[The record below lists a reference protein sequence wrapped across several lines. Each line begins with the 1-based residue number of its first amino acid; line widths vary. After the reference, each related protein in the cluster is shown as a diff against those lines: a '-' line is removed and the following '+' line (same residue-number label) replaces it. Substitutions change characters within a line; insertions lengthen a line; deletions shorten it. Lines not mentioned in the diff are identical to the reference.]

1 MNGSALPSVRH
12 DPASAKPKRQRR
24 SVWPFALRLTA
35 GLVAVG
41 VLLRV
46 NGAQRI
52 FDTLSRERPGW
63 FAAAVALYLG
73 GQVMS
78 SYRWKLLGGLAG
90 LRSPW
95 RDFLRYYFVGMF
107 TNLFVPGLIGGD
119 AARAAYIGIREHR
132 AAAAAASVVADR
144 GIGLGALVWF
154 AAAAL
159 SLNRATLPTS
169 LIHATYLIA
178 GLGVAAFIS
187 GPILAGPL
195 EAYGSRRPKLVGVVL
210 PYLRRPIALIPA
222 ILLSWA
228 LQASLVLC
236 QYWLGCG
243 MGLRVSFRELLAI
256 VPLANIAASLPVT
269 LNGLGVREGA
279 YLVLLGAGGV
289 SHDAAITLGLAW
301 FSATE
306 LGGLAGAIP
315 FFITDLSRPE
325 SRCD

>member
-1 MNGSALPSVRH
+1 VIGSALPSVRPE
-12 DPASAKPKRQRR
+12 PASDERKRQRR
-24 SVWPFALRLTA
+24 SRWPFVLRMTA

-41 VLLRV
+41 VLLRL

-52 FDTLSRERPGW
+52 FDTLAHEQPGW

-78 SYRWKLLGGLAG
+78 SYRWKLLGALAG
-90 LRSPW
+90 LRSRW

-119 AARAAYIGIREHR
+119 AARAAYIGIREGQP
-132 AAAAAASVVADR
+132 AAAAASVVADR

-159 SLNRATLPTS
+159 LLSHAMLPASLV
-169 LIHATYLIA
+169 HATYLIA
-178 GLGVAAFIS
+178 VLGAVAFVT
-187 GPILAGPL
+187 GPILARLL
-195 EAYGSRRPKLVGVVL
+195 EGYGRRWPKVVGVVL
-210 PYLRRPIALIPA
+210 PYLQRPAAIVPA

-236 QYWLGCG
+236 QYWLGRG
-243 MGLRVSFRELLAI
+243 MGIQVSFLELLAI

-279 YLVLLGAGGV
+279 YLVLLGAAGV
-289 SHDAAITLGLAW
+289 SHDAAIALGLAW

-315 FFITDLSRPE
+315 FFTTDLSR
-325 SRCD
+325 SKS